1 MFLVVYFNGDNTWT
15 VLNGHKLEV
24 HYPEKGVFIGSILTT
39 KNSAKQAE
47 SWGTRNFKG
56 DQAAIFK
63 VTKNYY
69 RILFNLRR
77 SLYIFLIH
85 DNFLIVVYFYLV

>member
-1 MFLVVYFNGDNTWT
+1 

-47 SWGTRNFKG
+47 QWGKHHFKE
-56 DQAAIFK
+56 DQAAVFK
-63 VTKNYY
+63 VTS
-69 RILFNLRR
+69 F
-77 SLYIFLIH
+77 
-85 DNFLIVVYFYLV
+85 

>member
-1 MFLVVYFNGDNTWT
+1 MFFFRYYIMYLVVYFNGDNTWT

-47 SWGTRNFKG
+47 QWGKHYFKE
-56 DQAAIFK
+56 DQAAVFK
-63 VTKNYY
+63 VTS
-69 RILFNLRR
+69 F
-77 SLYIFLIH
+77 
-85 DNFLIVVYFYLV
+85 